1 MILVGGKQ
9 VQPLRQGLVEGGF
22 DEDRIRQVMTMQEAF
37 VCFEQSPHA
46 DKVVLIEN
54 DVPDVLNR

>member
-1 MILVGGKQ
+1 M
-9 VQPLRQGLVEGGF
+9 QPLRQGLLEGRF
-22 DEDRIRQVMTMQEAF
+22 DEDRIGQVMTMQEAF
-37 VCFEQSPHA
+37 ACFEQSPHA